1 MNTKTLMFIAQRASG
16 IVVTLLVVSLM
27 VFFVTAFLPG
37 DAAQQSLGQFASP
50 DQLAALRKEM
60 GLERP
65 AVVRYFAW
73 LFGLLRGDL
82 GMSLASHSPI
92 TQLIGAR
99 LSSSLTLAAVTAAIS
114 VPLALVIG
122 IASAMWRGSALD
134 RTLNAVTMT
143 TVAIPEFLIA
153 TLAVLIFAVKL
164 HWVPALVFTQDIHSP
179 LEFLKAYILPV
190 STLCCVITAQM
201 ARLTRAALVDQMSKP
216 YIEMARLKGVGPVR
230 VVLSH
235 ALPNTIGPIA
245 NAVAVSLSYLV
256 GGAVIIETIFNYP
269 GLAQLM
275 VDGVANRD
283 MPLIQACAMMFCSAY
298 LVLLIIADVLGV
310 LTNPKLRNL

>member
-1 MNTKTLMFIAQRASG
+1 MNAKTLLFIAQRASG
-16 IVVTLLVVSLM
+16 IVLTLLVVSLM

-37 DAAQQSLGQFASP
+37 DAAQQSLGQFATP
-50 DQLAALRKEM
+50 DQLEALRKEM

-73 LFGLLRGDL
+73 LFGLLQGNL
-82 GMSLASHSPI
+82 GVSLASHAPI
-92 TQLIGAR
+92 TELIGAR
-99 LSSSLTLAAVTAAIS
+99 LGSSATLAAVTAMIS

-122 IASAMWRGSALD
+122 IASAMWRGSAMD

-164 HWVPALVFTQDIHSP
+164 HWVPALVFTQDIHGP
-179 LEFLKAYILPV
+179 LEFVRAYTLPV
-190 STLCCVITAQM
+190 ATLCCVITAQM

-235 ALPNTIGPIA
+235 ALPNTVGPIA
-245 NAVAVSLSYLV
+245 NAIAVSLSYLV

-298 LVLLIIADVLGV
+298 LLLLIVADVLGV
-310 LTNPKLRNL
+310 ISNPKLRNL